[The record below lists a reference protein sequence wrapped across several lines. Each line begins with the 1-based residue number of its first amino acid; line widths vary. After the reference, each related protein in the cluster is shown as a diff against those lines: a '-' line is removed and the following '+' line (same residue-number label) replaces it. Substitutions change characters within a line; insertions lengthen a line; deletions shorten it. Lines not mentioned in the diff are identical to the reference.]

1 MLKRARI
8 AAITVHGTVSL
19 SPIAS
24 SASMVFAGIPPP
36 GRPTSLAASPTVPPE
51 ARAYPCRRTDPRL
64 VRGAPDG
71 ERSGSLDRLLPRRPG
86 ATAGPPHSG
95 PPGRVLLGAVVRQGN
110 VGIVVHRYLAAASAA
125 AHRVRCHAGARVR
138 SVAALRRAGITARS
152 GDGTPIEEPIVLT
165 WMPAASVY
173 FDDPDGHS
181 LEFISML
188 DEAPRPD
195 LGWVSW
201 SEWRRRA

>member
-1 MLKRARI
+1 MSVVPIRGLFEA
-8 AAITVHGTVSL
+8 HLTVS
-19 SPIAS
+19 
-24 SASMVFAGIPPP
+24 
-36 GRPTSLAASPTVPPE
+36 
-51 ARAYPCRRTDPRL
+51 D
-64 VRGAPDG
+64 
-71 ERSGSLDRLLPRRPG
+71 LDRSIAFYRDVLGLP
-86 ATAGPPHSG
+86 
-95 PPGRVLLGAVVRQGN
+95 L
-110 VGIVVHRYLAAASAA
+110 
-125 AHRVRCHAGARVR
+125 AHRIPARQVAFFWVPSSDKAMLGLWSIGTSPLR
-138 SVAALRRAGITARS
+138 LRLHIAFDVTLEHVFDSVAALRRAGITARS